1 MLVGEDEPF
10 RFCTVEVLCSFSKS
24 RFRPATREYRFRSAD
39 EEGQADCVSNTFKKL
54 GCDGKWDR
62 MEVREGD
69 SIKEGFDFLLSGK
82 PLHKWKLAE

>member
-1 MLVGEDEPF
+1 M
-10 RFCTVEVLCSFSKS
+10 
-24 RFRPATREYRFRSAD
+24 
-39 EEGQADCVSNTFKKL
+39 SNTFKKL

-69 SIKEGFDFLLSGK
+69 SIKEGSDFLLSGK